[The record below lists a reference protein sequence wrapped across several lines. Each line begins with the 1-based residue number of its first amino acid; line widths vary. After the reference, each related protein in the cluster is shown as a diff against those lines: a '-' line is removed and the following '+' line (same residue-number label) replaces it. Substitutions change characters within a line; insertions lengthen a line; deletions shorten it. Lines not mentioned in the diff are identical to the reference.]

1 MSEAVV
7 KKFLFSKRTQSS
19 YHSVVSNDDDEGKCR
34 SNSWEFVNRI
44 KKENFYECDVLSKK
58 DSVEKTSISTYRRK
72 RVQSCPDSM
81 DLRKL
86 SKSLELAIIQLKEIC
101 REGKVNYTIHDMIL
115 SKWGEQF
122 IKETESTSS
131 CNESTCSE
139 CFEEETNHRNKVF
152 YNRNRM
158 STVVDEAERYP
169 HISRFVWYEI
179 WDVISA

>member
-44 KKENFYECDVLSKK
+44 KKENVYECDVLSKK

-101 REGKVNYTIHDMIL
+101 REGKVNYTIHD
-115 SKWGEQF
+115 

-158 STVVDEAERYP
+158 STVVDEAERYS
-169 HISRFVWYEI
+169 HISRFV
-179 WDVISA
+179 

>member
-1 MSEAVV
+1 MFEAVI

-44 KKENFYECDVLSKK
+44 KKENVYECDVLSKK
-58 DSVEKTSISTYRRK
+58 DSMEKTSISTYRRK

-101 REGKVNYTIHDMIL
+101 REGKVNYTIHD
-115 SKWGEQF
+115 

-158 STVVDEAERYP
+158 STVVDEAERYS
-169 HISRFVWYEI
+169 HISRFV
-179 WDVISA
+179 

>member
-1 MSEAVV
+1 MLEAVI

-44 KKENFYECDVLSKK
+44 KKENVYECDVLSKK
-58 DSVEKTSISTYRRK
+58 DSMEKTSISTYRRK

-101 REGKVNYTIHDMIL
+101 REGKVNDTIHDMIL
-115 SKWGEQF
+115 SK
-122 IKETESTSS
+122 
-131 CNESTCSE
+131 
-139 CFEEETNHRNKVF
+139 
-152 YNRNRM
+152 
-158 STVVDEAERYP
+158 
-169 HISRFVWYEI
+169 
-179 WDVISA
+179 